1 MPEPDP
7 LGVTI
12 SAREIYDQIVGL
24 RDDVRSL
31 VQSHDEV
38 DKHLAD
44 HETRLRSIERWKYA
58 VPTATIGAIVSAG
71 VTIFTALGGFPHG

>member
-1 MPEPDP
+1 MSEQDP

-31 VQSHDEV
+31 VQSNHEV
-38 DKHLAD
+38 GKQLDD
-44 HETRLRSIERWKYA
+44 HEDRLRSVERWKYT
-58 VPTATIGAIVSAG
+58 VPVAAITALTSAG
-71 VTIFTALGGFPHG
+71 ITIAKAIGG

>member
-1 MPEPDP
+1 MSEQDP

-31 VQSHDEV
+31 VQSNQEV
-38 DKHLAD
+38 SKTLDD
-44 HETRLRSIERWKYA
+44 HEDRIRSVERWKYSVPVAALGA
-58 VPTATIGAIVSAG
+58 VASAG
-71 VTIFTALGGFPHG
+71 VTIFTALK

>member
-1 MPEPDP
+1 MTENQDP

-31 VQSHDEV
+31 TQSNESTHRTLE
-38 DKHLAD
+38 D
-44 HETRLRSIERWKYA
+44 HEDRLRTIERWKYSVPAA
-58 VPTATIGAIVSAG
+58 VITALVSAG
-71 VTIFTALGGFPHG
+71 VAVSKTV

>member
-1 MPEPDP
+1 VSEQDP

-31 VQSHDEV
+31 VQSNAEV
-38 DKHLAD
+38 SKALDD
-44 HETRLRSIERWKYA
+44 HETRLRNVERWKYA
-58 VPTATIGAIVSAG
+58 VPTALVGAVVSAG
-71 VTIFTALGGFPHG
+71 ITISKALGA

>member
-1 MPEPDP
+1 MTDNNEP

-31 VQSHDEV
+31 VQSNENVHQTLD
-38 DKHLAD
+38 D
-44 HETRLRSIERWKYA
+44 HEERLRTIERWKYSIPAA
-58 VPTATIGAIVSAG
+58 VVTALVSAAVA
-71 VTIFTALGGFPHG
+71 VTKSV

>member
-1 MPEPDP
+1 MSENDP

-31 VQSHDEV
+31 VQSNAEV
-38 DKHLAD
+38 SKQLDD
-44 HETRLRSIERWKYA
+44 HEDRIRSVERWKYT
-58 VPTATIGAIVSAG
+58 VPVAAIGAITSAG
-71 VTIFTALGGFPHG
+71 ITIAKAIGG

>member
-1 MPEPDP
+1 MADQDP

-31 VQSHDEV
+31 VQSNAEV
-38 DKHLAD
+38 GKVLDD
-44 HETRLRSIERWKYA
+44 HETRLRSVERWKYTVPVAALTA
-58 VPTATIGAIVSAG
+58 VTSAG
-71 VTIFTALGGFPHG
+71 VTIAKAFGA

>member
-1 MPEPDP
+1 MSDQNDS

-31 VQSHDEV
+31 THSNTTTAET
-38 DKHLAD
+38 LSD
-44 HETRLRSIERWKYA
+44 HESRLRSVERWKYA
-58 VPTATIGAIVSAG
+58 LPTAAIGAIVSAG
-71 VTIFTALGGFPHG
+71 ITIAKAIGG

>member
-1 MPEPDP
+1 MPENDP

-31 VQSHDEV
+31 VQSNAEV
-38 DKHLAD
+38 GKQLDD
-44 HETRLRSIERWKYA
+44 HEDRLRSVERWKYA
-58 VPTATIGAIVSAG
+58 VPTATIGAIISAG
-71 VTIFTALGGFPHG
+71 ITIAKAIGG

>member
-1 MPEPDP
+1 MTEQDP

-31 VQSHDEV
+31 VQSNAEV
-38 DKHLAD
+38 GKTLDD
-44 HETRLRSIERWKYA
+44 HENRLRSVERWKYT
-58 VPTATIGAIVSAG
+58 VPTAALGAIVSAG
-71 VTIFTALGGFPHG
+71 ITIAKALGA